1 MTYTEDPSS
10 TETPGPYADTG
21 ALLSRPPVP
30 AVRIEHVSKVYRSST
45 QPVTALDDVTVLL
58 PRGSFTAVMGPSGSG
73 KSTLLQCAA
82 GLDRPSSGRIFLGD
96 TETTGLSP
104 KASTVF
110 RRDHVGFVFQ
120 SYNLLPHLSV
130 AQNITL
136 PMLLG
141 GAVADPD
148 WFDHV
153 VASVGLA
160 DFTTRRPQELSGGQQ
175 QRAAIARALIT
186 RPAAIFADEPTGAL
200 DSGTGR
206 QVLDLLQ
213 QTAAE
218 LDQTVLMVTHDALAA
233 SYADRVLF
241 LTDGRVVGHL
251 DHPDVAQVAARMT
264 GLGGR

>member
-1 MTYTEDPSS
+1 MTYTDEFEPA
-10 TETPGPYADTG
+10 ADAG
-21 ALLSRPPVP
+21 ALLSRPPAP
-30 AVRIEHVSKVYRSST
+30 AVRIENVSRIYRSTT
-45 QPVTALDDVTVLL
+45 QPVTALDDVSVVLQ
-58 PRGSFTAVMGPSGSG
+58 RGSFTAVMGPSGSG

-96 TETTGLSP
+96 TETTVLSK

-141 GAVADPD
+141 GTVADPA
-148 WFDHV
+148 WFEHV

-160 DFTTRRPQELSGGQQ
+160 DLTARRPQELSGGQQ

-213 QTAAE
+213 HAAGE
-218 LDQTVLMVTHDALAA
+218 LQQTVLMVTHDALAA

-241 LTDGRVVGHL
+241 LSDGHLVGHL
-251 DHPDVAQVAARMT
+251 DHPDVARVAARMT
-264 GLGGR
+264 TLGDR

>member
-1 MTYTEDPSS
+1 MTYTEEFEPSA
-10 TETPGPYADTG
+10 GTG
-21 ALLSRPPVP
+21 ALLSRPPTP
-30 AVRIEHVSKVYRSST
+30 AVRIEGVSKIYRSST
-45 QPVTALDDVTVLL
+45 QPVAALDDVTVVLQ
-58 PRGSFTAVMGPSGSG
+58 RGSFTAVMGPSGSG

-82 GLDRPSSGRIFLGD
+82 GLDRPSAGHIFLGD
-96 TETTGLSP
+96 TETTGLSA
-104 KASTVF
+104 KASTIF

-136 PMLLG
+136 PMLLAG
-141 GAVADPD
+141 TVADPD

-153 VASVGLA
+153 VTSVGLA
-160 DFTTRRPQELSGGQQ
+160 DLTARRPQELSGGQQ

-213 QTAAE
+213 HAAGE
-218 LDQTVLMVTHDALAA
+218 LQQTVLMVTHDALAA

-241 LTDGRVVGHL
+241 LSDGRLAGHL

-264 GLGGR
+264 TLGGR

>member
-1 MTYTEDPSS
+1 MTYTEDSPPSAEAG
-10 TETPGPYADTG
+10 T
-21 ALLSRPPVP
+21 LLSAPPTP
-30 AVRIEHVSKVYRSST
+30 AVRIENVSKIYRSST
-45 QPVTALDDVTVLL
+45 QPVVALDDVSIML

-96 TETTGLSP
+96 TETTGLRS

-141 GAVADPD
+141 GSAVDAD
-148 WFDHV
+148 WFEHV

-160 DFTTRRPQELSGGQQ
+160 DLTARRPQELSGGQQ

-206 QVLDLLQ
+206 QVLDLLRH
-213 QTAAE
+213 TAGE
-218 LDQTVLMVTHDALAA
+218 LQQTVLMVTHDALAA

-241 LTDGRVVGHL
+241 LSDGRLAGHL

-264 GLGGR
+264 NLGGR

>member
-1 MTYTEDPSS
+1 MTNTHHV
-10 TETPGPYADTG
+10 ETDDEPG
-21 ALLSRPPVP
+21 ALLSRPPIP
-30 AVRIEHVSKVYRSST
+30 AVRIAAVSKIYRSAT
-45 QPVTALDDVTVLL
+45 QPVTALDDVSVELQ
-58 PRGSFTAVMGPSGSG
+58 RGSFTAVMGPSGSG
-73 KSTLLQCAA
+73 KSTLLQCTA

-96 TETTGLSP
+96 TETTGLSTR
-104 KASTVF
+104 ASTIF

-120 SYNLLPHLSV
+120 SYNLLPHLTV

-136 PMLLG
+136 PMLLAG
-141 GAVADPD
+141 TVAEPA

-160 DFTTRRPQELSGGQQ
+160 ALTARRPQELSGGQQ
-175 QRAAIARALIT
+175 QRAAIARALLT

-200 DSGTGR
+200 DSSTGR

-213 QTAAE
+213 HAAGE
-218 LDQTVLMVTHDALAA
+218 LQQTVLMVTHDALAA

-241 LTDGRVVGHL
+241 LSDGRLVGHL

-264 GLGGR
+264 TLGGR

>member
-1 MTYTEDPSS
+1 MTTNDDFQPL
-10 TETPGPYADTG
+10 ADAG
-21 ALLSRPPVP
+21 VLLSAPPAT
-30 AVRIEHVSKVYRSST
+30 AVRIEQVSKIYRSSS
-45 QPVTALDDVTVLL
+45 QPVTALDDVTVTL
-58 PRGSFTAVMGPSGSG
+58 PRGSFAAVMGPSGSG
-73 KSTLLQCAA
+73 KSTLLQCTA
-82 GLDRPSSGRIFLGD
+82 GLDRPTSGRIILGD
-96 TETTGLSP
+96 TEITGLSTR
-104 KASTVF
+104 ALTVF

-136 PMLLG
+136 PLLLG
-141 GAVADPD
+141 GHATDLD
-148 WFDHV
+148 WLDHV

-160 DFTTRRPQELSGGQQ
+160 DLAARRPQELSGGQQ

-213 QTAAE
+213 HTATE
-218 LDQTVLMVTHDALAA
+218 LQQTVLMVTHDAVAA

-241 LTDGRVVGHL
+241 LTDGRVVGQL

-264 GLGGR
+264 TLGGN

>member
-1 MTYTEDPSS
+1 MTYTEDLQ
-10 TETPGPYADTG
+10 PYADTG
-21 ALLSRPPVP
+21 ALLSRPPAP
-30 AVRIEHVSKVYRSST
+30 AVRIENVSKIYRSST
-45 QPVTALDDVTVLL
+45 SPVAALDDVTVLL

-82 GLDRPSSGRIFLGD
+82 GLDRPSSGHIFLGD
-96 TETTGLSP
+96 TETTGLSN

-141 GAVADPD
+141 RHPVDTA

-153 VASVGLA
+153 VDSVGLHDLTA
-160 DFTTRRPQELSGGQQ
+160 RRPQELSGGQQ

-213 QTAAE
+213 HAAGE

-241 LTDGRVVGHL
+241 LSDGRLVGHL

-264 GLGGR
+264 TLGGR